1 MKVTSVAALM
11 STIGTRFKKVG
22 GAFTSTETLE
32 SLLYTI
38 EALGNVGRYD
48 TTIQAK
54 NGTYS
59 IEDYKVDTKL
69 LGLVKPMAICMPGSP
84 LLTLDVR
91 VHEKVDAKNVLSP
104 AEFTQT
110 QFELANMFK
119 TQPSFTSVTEAI
131 KPVDISAYT
140 TISNGKSVHCDSV
153 AAAKDSPVELT
164 INKNLFT
171 DAYFEYAEAVYYESL
186 ITNIC
191 LGMVS
196 KG

>member
-1 MKVTSVAALM
+1 MKVTGVAALM

-22 GAFTSTETLE
+22 GAFTSVETLE
-32 SLLYTI
+32 SLLSTI
-38 EALGNVGRYD
+38 EALGNVGRFD
-48 TTIQAK
+48 TTIKAK
-54 NGTYS
+54 TTIYS

-69 LGLVKPMAICMPGSP
+69 LGLVKPIAICMPGSP

-91 VHEKVDAKNVLSP
+91 KHERVDAKNVLSP

-119 TQPSFTSVTEAI
+119 TQPSFTSITEAT

-140 TISNGKSVHCDSV
+140 TVTNGKSVHCDSV
-153 AAAKDSPVELT
+153 TAAKESPVELT
-164 INKNLFT
+164 ISRNLFK

>member
-1 MKVTSVAALM
+1 MKITKVATLM
-11 STIGTRFKKVG
+11 SQIGTRFKKVG

-32 SLLYTI
+32 SLISTI

-54 NGTYS
+54 NSKFS

-91 VHEKVDAKNVLSP
+91 VHEKVDVANVLSP
-104 AEFTQT
+104 AEFTQA

-119 TQPSFTSVTEAI
+119 TQPSFTSITEAI
-131 KPVDISAYT
+131 KPVDLSAYT

-153 AAAKDSPVELT
+153 AAAKESPVELT
-164 INKNLFT
+164 INKDLFT
-171 DAYFEYAEAVYYESL
+171 DAYFEYDEMIYYESL

-191 LGMVS
+191 LNMVS